1 MSKLVKTII
10 GFLLIALLF
19 VFSCQKKDATN
30 EETMLKGKA
39 TIYVDESLMPVIED
53 EVAVF
58 ENQYNAKFHLVGK
71 SEAEVFN
78 DLLNDTAKIA
88 IVTRK
93 LSDDE
98 MKAFENKKIKP
109 RINVFASDAI
119 AFIKNKES
127 NDTLIAIQDVIDF
140 MHGKEVKTIKGLVF
154 DNPNSSTVSYLN
166 KISGIKITNQKN
178 IFSFKTNNDV
188 IKYVAENDGMIG
200 VVGIN
205 WLFQPSLIM
214 QKTVDKVNLLS
225 VKNLKSNEYVYPSQD
240 NLAAGKYPLARDLY
254 IVNCQGFVGLGMGFA
269 SFLTEDRGQRII
281 LKSGLVPIKFPTRK
295 IITRKE
301 ITKET
306 K

>member
-1 MSKLVKTII
+1 MSKLIKTII
-10 GFLLIALLF
+10 GFLLIGLLF
-19 VFSCQKKDATN
+19 VFSCQKKN
-30 EETMLKGKA
+30 ENKETMLKGKA
-39 TIYVDESLMPVIED
+39 TIYVDESLMPIVED

-58 ENQYNAKFHLVGK
+58 ENQYDAKLHLIGK
-71 SEAEVFN
+71 SQTEVLN
-78 DLLNDTAKIA
+78 DLLKGTAKIA
-88 IVTRK
+88 ILTRE
-93 LSDDE
+93 LSAE
-98 MKAFENKKIKP
+98 ELKVFQTKKIRP
-109 RINVFASDAI
+109 RITAFATDAI
-119 AFIKNKES
+119 AFIRNKKS
-127 NDTLIAIQDVIDF
+127 NDTLIALQDLIDF
-140 MHGKEVKTIKGLVF
+140 MQGKEVKTIKGLVF

-166 KISGIKITNQKN
+166 KISGTKVVSQKN

-214 QKTVDKVNLLS
+214 QETVDKVNLLS
-225 VKNLKSNEYVYPSQD
+225 VKNLKSKDYVYPSQD

-254 IVNCQGFVGLGMGFA
+254 IVNCQGFAGLGMGFA

-295 IITRKE
+295 IIIRKE